1 MKIGVNMDFY
11 QGLSDDEQ
19 ISLMKQNGFTSTF
32 FFSNI
37 EALDERV
44 VKLRRAGIEI
54 DFLHAPYRGINGLW
68 LEGEM
73 GEIMLETLIENLEN
87 CKRNGVDAMVFH
99 LSSGDHAPGVSDV
112 GFSRLDRFME
122 HARRIGVTPIYENQ
136 RKLGAIACAFE
147 RYHDA
152 VFCWD
157 VGHEACLAYGKPY
170 MPLFGEHIVA
180 LHLHDN
186 FCVHD
191 GDIHLIPYDGSIDME
206 RAAKTLA
213 NSRYNGPV
221 MLELH
226 GAKTNYPTLSPA
238 QCYERAANAAR
249 KFASRIKFYRSE
261 I

>member
-1 MKIGVNMDFY
+1 MKIGINMDFY
-11 QGLSDDEQ
+11 KGLTDDEQ

-32 FFSNI
+32 FFSNT

-44 VKLRRAGIEI
+44 SKLRRAGMEI
-54 DFLHAPYRGINGLW
+54 DFLHAPYRGINDLW
-68 LEGEM
+68 LAGEA
-73 GEIMLETLIENLEN
+73 GEKTLSMLIENLEN
-87 CKRNGVDAMVFH
+87 CKRNAIGAMVFH
-99 LSSGDHAPGVSDV
+99 LSSGDHAPCVSDV

-136 RKLGAIACAFE
+136 RKLGAISCAFE
-147 RYHDA
+147 RYSDA

-157 VGHEACLAYGKPY
+157 VGHEACLADGKPF

-191 GDIHLIPYDGSIDME
+191 GDLHLIPYDGSIDME
-206 RAAKTLA
+206 RTAQTLA
-213 NSRYNGPV
+213 KSRYIGPV

-226 GAKTNYPTLSPA
+226 GADTNYPTQSPA

-249 KFASRIKFYRSE
+249 KFAGRVELYRKQ
-261 I
+261 